1 MDYFPV
7 LKQSLKTASYDA
19 CIALMFYFDNKNLN
33 IPAYFDFYNKDSILS
48 WMAAG
53 NNINFWT
60 AHAKGEARR
69 RRIPHSGSVQ
79 VCALTFSGYL
89 SPLRVALLLTIS
101 NMPWTTHA
109 CW

>member
-1 MDYFPV
+1 M
-7 LKQSLKTASYDA
+7 LL
-19 CIALMFYFDNKNLN
+19 
-33 IPAYFDFYNKDSILS
+33 ILLIKLS
-48 WMAAG
+48 MVSVVPPPPPH
-53 NNINFWT
+53 NVICQWT

>member
-1 MDYFPV
+1 MPDGEVCQWYPPPPHNV
-7 LKQSLKTASYDA
+7 ICQ
-19 CIALMFYFDNKNLN
+19 
-33 IPAYFDFYNKDSILS
+33 
-48 WMAAG
+48 
-53 NNINFWT
+53 WT